1 MFRSMNR
8 ILRWTKGYHRRLY
21 LGSLCS
27 FLATWAAAGPVVLAA
42 WALGLVIES
51 AQEGT
56 ALDARL
62 PWLCLG
68 GIILLIVLRF
78 VCAYW
83 KNRLQESIG
92 TERAAQQRLELGD
105 LLKRVS
111 LGYFSK
117 NNLGD
122 ILAALTTELSTLELQ
137 SMKMVD
143 AVINGYLQVLVIVLC
158 MAFFCPEAA
167 LVAVVGV
174 LLSAFA
180 LRGIGRQ
187 SARTAPVGHRAQEAL
202 SGAAIEYIH
211 GLSVV
216 KSFGQEGVSS
226 QRFFEACRANKDIR
240 IKNEF
245 GFVPWNCLH
254 LFSLKAAA
262 VGLVLTAGWQTMN
275 GTLELPVL
283 LMAAMFSFTIFGS
296 VESINDAAHILS
308 VTDSVLDRLEELE
321 GTELPDQDGKDISL
335 EHYDI
340 CFDHV
345 SFGYGTREVIHDV
358 SFQLPQNSATAIV
371 GPSGSGKSTLCAL
384 LARFYDVDQGRI
396 TVGGYD
402 IRKMT
407 CDSLLRNI
415 AMVFQNVYLF
425 HDTIRN
431 NIRFGRPDAAEE
443 DVIAAA
449 KAARCHDFIMALPQG
464 YDTMVGEGGSNLSG
478 GEKQRISI
486 ARCLLKDAPII
497 ILDEATASVT
507 NADTKQRVDKER
519 QTCHAGVEEPKHWR
533 DEDERKLD
541 GLGNARHK
549 AGETSGEQNALNLG
563 LVLGQSAAIHRVA
576 GSGQTK
582 DHERMRALGKEA
594 RCHTHDVHIGI
605 RLHKER
611 VEDVERT
618 RDLLAVDHRGAA
630 NGREADKL
638 VQDVVQARG
647 DKQTLE
653 EAVDESTK
661 RTSSLDEVT
670 ECVDE
675 HAEDGPDKVHHDG
688 DERNGHRNHDGH
700 KPRTAEEAESCRQII
715 LPQTADK

>member
-1 MFRSMNR
+1 M
-8 ILRWTKGYHRRLY
+8 
-21 LGSLCS
+21 
-27 FLATWAAAGPVVLAA
+27 
-42 WALGLVIES
+42 
-51 AQEGT
+51 
-56 ALDARL
+56 
-62 PWLCLG
+62 
-68 GIILLIVLRF
+68 
-78 VCAYW
+78 
-83 KNRLQESIG
+83 
-92 TERAAQQRLELGD
+92 
-105 LLKRVS
+105 
-111 LGYFSK
+111 
-117 NNLGD
+117 
-122 ILAALTTELSTLELQ
+122 
-137 SMKMVD
+137 
-143 AVINGYLQVLVIVLC
+143 
-158 MAFFCPEAA
+158 
-167 LVAVVGV
+167 
-174 LLSAFA
+174 
-180 LRGIGRQ
+180 
-187 SARTAPVGHRAQEAL
+187 GHRAQEAL
-202 SGAAIEYIH
+202 SGAVIEYIH
-211 GLSVV
+211 GLPVV

-358 SFQLPQNSATAIV
+358 SFHLPQNSATAIV

-464 YDTMVGEGGSNLSG
+464 YDTIVGEGGSNLSG

-497 ILDEATASVT
+497 ILDEATASVDPE
-507 NADTKQRVDKER
+507 N
-519 QTCHAGVEEPKHWR
+519 EEKM
-533 DEDERKLD
+533 
-541 GLGNARHK
+541 N
-549 AGETSGEQNALNLG
+549 
-563 LVLGQSAAIHRVA
+563 AAIAEVIRGKTVIVIAHRLQSIVGADQIVVLDQGNVA
-576 GSGQTK
+576 GIGRPDTLRK
-582 DHERMRALGKEA
+582 TCPAYEKLWRAAE
-594 RCHTHDVHIGI
+594 
-605 RLHKER
+605 
-611 VEDVERT
+611 
-618 RDLLAVDHRGAA
+618 GAA
-630 NGREADKL
+630 AWR
-638 VQDVVQARG
+638 V
-647 DKQTLE
+647 
-653 EAVDESTK
+653 S
-661 RTSSLDEVT
+661 
-670 ECVDE
+670 
-675 HAEDGPDKVHHDG
+675 AEKGG
-688 DERNGHRNHDGH
+688 DE
-700 KPRTAEEAESCRQII
+700 A
-715 LPQTADK
+715 

>member
-27 FLATWAAAGPVVLAA
+27 FLATWAAAGPVMLAA

-56 ALDARL
+56 ALDPKL

-68 GIILLIVLRF
+68 GIVLLIILRF

-92 TERAAQQRLELGD
+92 TERAAQQRLELGN

-174 LLSAFA
+174 LMSAFA

-254 LFSLKAAA
+254 LFSLKTAA
-262 VGLVLTAGWQTMN
+262 VGMVLTAGWHTMN
-275 GTLELPVL
+275 GT
-283 LMAAMFSFTIFGS
+283 
-296 VESINDAAHILS
+296 
-308 VTDSVLDRLEELE
+308 
-321 GTELPDQDGKDISL
+321 
-335 EHYDI
+335 
-340 CFDHV
+340 
-345 SFGYGTREVIHDV
+345 
-358 SFQLPQNSATAIV
+358 
-371 GPSGSGKSTLCAL
+371 
-384 LARFYDVDQGRI
+384 
-396 TVGGYD
+396 
-402 IRKMT
+402 
-407 CDSLLRNI
+407 
-415 AMVFQNVYLF
+415 
-425 HDTIRN
+425 
-431 NIRFGRPDAAEE
+431 
-443 DVIAAA
+443 
-449 KAARCHDFIMALPQG
+449 
-464 YDTMVGEGGSNLSG
+464 
-478 GEKQRISI
+478 
-486 ARCLLKDAPII
+486 
-497 ILDEATASVT
+497 
-507 NADTKQRVDKER
+507 
-519 QTCHAGVEEPKHWR
+519 
-533 DEDERKLD
+533 
-541 GLGNARHK
+541 
-549 AGETSGEQNALNLG
+549 
-563 LVLGQSAAIHRVA
+563 
-576 GSGQTK
+576 
-582 DHERMRALGKEA
+582 
-594 RCHTHDVHIGI
+594 
-605 RLHKER
+605 
-611 VEDVERT
+611 
-618 RDLLAVDHRGAA
+618 
-630 NGREADKL
+630 
-638 VQDVVQARG
+638 
-647 DKQTLE
+647 
-653 EAVDESTK
+653 
-661 RTSSLDEVT
+661 
-670 ECVDE
+670 
-675 HAEDGPDKVHHDG
+675 
-688 DERNGHRNHDGH
+688 
-700 KPRTAEEAESCRQII
+700 
-715 LPQTADK
+715 

>member
-1 MFRSMNR
+1 MFQSMNR

-27 FLATWAAAGPVVLAA
+27 FLATWAAAGPVMLAA

-56 ALDARL
+56 ALDAKL

-202 SGAAIEYIH
+202 SGAVIEYIH
-211 GLSVV
+211 GLPVV

-358 SFQLPQNSATAIV
+358 SFHLPQNSATAIV

-425 HDTIRN
+425 PDTIEN
-431 NIRFGRPDAAEE
+431 NIKFGSPNATHE
-443 DVIAAA
+443 DVVKAA
-449 KAARCHDFIMALPQG
+449 KAARCHDFISALQEG
-464 YDTMVGEGGSNLSG
+464 YQTVIGESGATISG

-486 ARCLLKDAPII
+486 ARAIMKDAPII
-497 ILDEATASVT
+497 ILDEATANVDPENEAELQKAIEALT
-507 NADTKQRVDKER
+507 EGKTIIMIAHRLKTVKNADQIIVIDR
-519 QTCHAGVEEPKHWR
+519 
-533 DEDERKLD
+533 
-541 GLGNARHK
+541 
-549 AGETSGEQNALNLG
+549 
-563 LVLGQSAAIHRVA
+563 
-576 GSGQTK
+576 
-582 DHERMRALGKEA
+582 GKISQQG
-594 RCHTHDVHIGI
+594 THDELIKQAGIYADFVGMREKAIGWKI
-605 RLHKER
+605 KA
-611 VEDVERT
+611 DS
-618 RDLLAVDHRGAA
+618 LA
-630 NGREADKL
+630 
-638 VQDVVQARG
+638 
-647 DKQTLE
+647 
-653 EAVDESTK
+653 
-661 RTSSLDEVT
+661 
-670 ECVDE
+670 
-675 HAEDGPDKVHHDG
+675 
-688 DERNGHRNHDGH
+688 
-700 KPRTAEEAESCRQII
+700 
-715 LPQTADK
+715 

>member
-1 MFRSMNR
+1 MFHSVGR
-8 ILRWTKGYHRRLY
+8 ILQWAKGYRKRMI
-21 LGSLCS
+21 LGFVCS
-27 FLATWAAAGPVVLAA
+27 FFATWCTAGPVMLAA
-42 WALGLVIES
+42 WALGRMIGNAWGENGLPAS
-51 AQEGT
+51 F
-56 ALDARL
+56 

-68 GIILLIVLRF
+68 GIVVLILLRF
-78 VCAYW
+78 FFTYW

-92 TERAAQQRLELGD
+92 TERAAEQRMELGD
-105 LLKRVS
+105 VLKRVS
-111 LGYFSK
+111 LGYFAK

-143 AVINGYLQVLVIVLC
+143 AVVNGYIQVAVILLCVAIFCPPAALAALIGVLV
-158 MAFFCPEAA
+158 
-167 LVAVVGV
+167 
-174 LLSAFA
+174 SAFA

-211 GLSVV
+211 GLPVV
-216 KSFGQEGVSS
+216 KSFGQDGVSV
-226 QRFFEACRANKDIR
+226 QRFRDACRDNKAIR

-254 LFSLKAAA
+254 LFALRAAS
-262 VGLVLTAGWQTMN
+262 VGLVLTAGQQALM
-275 GTLELPVL
+275 GALPL
-283 LMAAMFSFTIFGS
+283 TYFLMIALFSFTIFGS
-296 VESINDAAHILS
+296 VEAINDAAHILS

-335 EHYDI
+335 ERYDI

-345 SFGYGTREVIHDV
+345 SFGYETREVIHDV

-464 YDTMVGEGGSNLSG
+464 YDTIVGEGGSNLSG

-497 ILDEATASVT
+497 ILDEATASVDPENEHEIQEALSALVRGKT
-507 NADTKQRVDKER
+507 IITIAHRLATIQNADRI
-519 QTCHAGVEEPKHWR
+519 
-533 DEDERKLD
+533 
-541 GLGNARHK
+541 
-549 AGETSGEQNALNLG
+549 
-563 LVLGQSAAIHRVA
+563 LV
-576 GSGQTK
+576 
-582 DHERMRALGKEA
+582 
-594 RCHTHDVHIGI
+594 
-605 RLHKER
+605 
-611 VEDVERT
+611 VED
-618 RDLLAVDHRGAA
+618 
-630 NGREADKL
+630 GRIAQQGTHQEL
-638 VQDVVQARG
+638 MSQEGIYRNFIEIRQR
-647 DKQTLE
+647 
-653 EAVDESTK
+653 
-661 RTSSLDEVT
+661 
-670 ECVDE
+670 
-675 HAEDGPDKVHHDG
+675 AEGW
-688 DERNGHRNHDGH
+688 R
-700 KPRTAEEAESCRQII
+700 I
-715 LPQTADK
+715 